1 VILNKLQ
8 RNVLELYEPLKPKFN
23 SVITYN
29 ILFLIKRIVL
39 VLSIVVFESYSGNT
53 QIMINGIAMVISGFL
68 CIFFV
73 RFKNPFTMVLFYL
86 TELITLLTFILMLW
100 YENQENMDDNLGLNK
115 NQTSIDRI
123 IMLFITSCILLLEFV
138 VLIEAAI
145 SCKRRIKGKQK
156 PKDPQPSRPYLE
168 NQEEEKGEGDL

>member
-1 VILNKLQ
+1 
-8 RNVLELYEPLKPKFN
+8 
-23 SVITYN
+23 
-29 ILFLIKRIVL
+29 
-39 VLSIVVFESYSGNT
+39 
-53 QIMINGIAMVISGFL
+53 
-68 CIFFV
+68 
-73 RFKNPFTMVLFYL
+73 
-86 TELITLLTFILMLW
+86 MLW

-145 SCKRRIKGKQK
+145 SCRRRIKGKQK

-168 NQEEEKGEGDL
+168 NREEEKGEGDL